1 MRSSPLDLSPEQF
14 RSLGHQLVDQ
24 LAELL
29 RDMPNGPVTRGAD
42 VADVRAALTA
52 RGMPQDGSD
61 PRALLDTAIG
71 LLRAHNLYNGHP
83 RFFGFITSSA
93 APIGALAELIAATI
107 NQNVGGY
114 SLAPM
119 ATEIEAQTI
128 RWIAELLGMPSGSG
142 GVLVSGGNMAN
153 MVGLWAARAHTLG
166 DGVRASGIRTLP
178 PLRIYASAETHTWL
192 QKAADLSG
200 IGTEALRW
208 IATDDRQRIDT
219 TALRE
224 AITRDVAAGDRPIA
238 IIGTA
243 GSVSTGAIDPL
254 AKLAA
259 IAREHDVWLHVDGA
273 YGAPAAM
280 LPDAP
285 DDLKAIREADS
296 IAVDPHKWLYA
307 PLEAGCVIVRDP
319 QTLRDAF
326 SYHPPYYPDAV
337 DEPDP
342 PIYYHEWSPQ
352 NSRGFRALKVW
363 LALQQVGR
371 RGYERMLS
379 EDIALARQMF
389 ELAEAHEELEAV
401 TNGLSITT
409 FRYVG
414 AGEDGT
420 RAERVEEL
428 NALNK
433 AIMERVQADG
443 RAFLTNA
450 VIDGVYLLRAC
461 IVNFRTGEED
471 VRALIDEVVRAG
483 RALSQGSGRHG
494 AQRAVGTTR

>member
-14 RSLGHQLVDQ
+14 RALGHHLIDQ

-29 RDMPNGPVTRGAD
+29 REMPQGPVTRGAEP
-42 VADVRAALTA
+42 ADVRAALGR
-52 RGMPQDGSD
+52 RGMPREGSD
-61 PRALLDTAIG
+61 PRALLDHSLD

-83 RFFGFITSSA
+83 RFYGFITSSA

-114 SLAPM
+114 LLSPM
-119 ATEIEAQTI
+119 ATEIEVQTI
-128 RWIAELLGMPSGSG
+128 RWIAELLGMPEGSG

-153 MVGLWAARAHTLG
+153 MVGFWAARANALG
-166 DGVRASGIRTLP
+166 NDIRERGVRELP
-178 PLRIYASAETHTWL
+178 PLRVYASGETHTWL

-200 IGTEALRW
+200 IGTDAIRW
-208 IATDDRQRIDT
+208 IATDGRQRIDT
-219 TALRE
+219 RALRE
-224 AITRDVAAGDRPIA
+224 AIERDRAAGDRPLA

-243 GSVSTGAIDPL
+243 GSVSTGAIDEL
-254 AKLAA
+254 GVLAA
-259 IAREHDVWLHVDGA
+259 IAREHDVWFHVDGA

-285 DDLKAIREADS
+285 DDLKALREADS
-296 IAVDPHKWLYA
+296 VAVDPHKWLYA

-319 QTLRDAF
+319 ETLRNAF

-337 DEPDP
+337 EDPDP
-342 PIYYHEWSPQ
+342 PVYYHEWSPQ

-371 RGYERMLS
+371 AGYEQMIG
-379 EDIALARQMF
+379 EEIGLAKQMF
-389 ELAEAHEELEAV
+389 ELAGAHEELEAV
-401 TNGLSITT
+401 TLGLSIAT

-414 AGEDGT
+414 REDRET
-420 RAERVEEL
+420 RAERREEL

-433 AIMERVQADG
+433 TIMERVQADG
-443 RAFLTNA
+443 NAFLTNA
-450 VIDGVYLLRAC
+450 VIDDTYLLRAC
-461 IVNFRTGEED
+461 IVNFRTGVDD
-471 VRALIDEVVRAG
+471 VRALIDEVVRVG
-483 RALSQGSGRHG
+483 RALSSEQVATRG
-494 AQRAVGTTR
+494 AVDATR

>member
-14 RSLGHQLVDQ
+14 RTLGHHLVDQ

-29 RDMPNGPVTRGAD
+29 REMPRGPVTTGAGLT
-42 VADVRAALTA
+42 DVRDALGR
-52 RGMPQDGSD
+52 RGMPREGSD
-61 PRALLDTAIG
+61 PRALLDHAIE

-83 RFFGFITSSA
+83 RFYGFITSSA
-93 APIGALAELIAATI
+93 APIGALAELIAATV

-114 SLAPM
+114 LLSPM
-119 ATEIEAQTI
+119 ATEIEAQTM
-128 RWIAELLGMPSGSG
+128 RWIAELLGMPEGSG

-153 MVGLWAARAHTLG
+153 MVAVWTARAQALG
-166 DGVRASGIRTLP
+166 TGIRERGIRELP
-178 PLRIYASAETHTWL
+178 PLRLYASGETHTWV

-200 IGTEALRW
+200 IGTDAIRW
-208 IATDDRQRIDT
+208 IAPDDRQRMDT
-219 TALRE
+219 GALRDALE
-224 AITRDVAAGDRPIA
+224 RDRAAGDRPLA

-254 AKLAA
+254 GELAA
-259 IAREHDVWLHVDGA
+259 IAREHGVWFHVDGA
-273 YGAPAAM
+273 YGAPAAI

-285 DDLKAIREADS
+285 DDLKALREADS
-296 IAVDPHKWLYA
+296 VAVDPHKWLYA
-307 PLEAGCVIVRDP
+307 PLEAGCVIVRHP
-319 QTLRDAF
+319 EMLRDAF

-337 DEPDP
+337 EEPDP

-371 RGYERMLS
+371 SGYERMIA
-379 EDIALARQMF
+379 EDVALAKRMF
-389 ELAEAHEELEAV
+389 EMAAAHDELEAA
-401 TNGLSITT
+401 TLGLSIAT

-414 AGEDGT
+414 PEDRDT
-420 RAERVEEL
+420 RAQRLEEL
-428 NALNK
+428 NVLNK
-433 AIMERVQADG
+433 AIMERMQSEG

-450 VIDGVYLLRAC
+450 VIDDTYLLRAC

-471 VRALIDEVVRAG
+471 VRAVIDEVVRVG
-483 RALSQGSGRHG
+483 RELSGIPVAAWVER
-494 AQRAVGTTR
+494 